1 MKIKKKITG
10 AATFL
15 AALFLMASCNC
26 IEGEGPRLEEM
37 RDVSYFDKIELRMS
51 ADVHLKQD
59 SNLKVQIRAQEN
71 ILKVLETKVDGGKL
85 IIEPKG
91 NCIRTSGSIEVFIS
105 LPVLEALEVDGSG
118 SFSSG
123 GSFTLDNIDL
133 EINGS
138 GDIRLDLV
146 ANRIDTDISG
156 SGGVWLSGTAQSHNI
171 DINGSGN
178 VKAFGLTSYRAD
190 VDVSGSGD
198 CELQVHKKL
207 DVRIS
212 GSGNV
217 YYKGSPDIKTRVS
230 GSGSVD
236 KQ

>member
-1 MKIKKKITG
+1 MKILRKIPAT
-10 AATFL
+10 AAL
-15 AALFLMASCNC
+15 IIALFLFNACNC
-26 IEGEGPRLEEM
+26 IEGEGPRIEEM
-37 RDVSYFDKIELRMS
+37 RDVDYFNKIELRMS
-51 ADVHLKQD
+51 ADVYLKQD
-59 SNLKVQIRAQEN
+59 SNLNVQVRAQQN
-71 ILKVLETKVDGGKL
+71 ILEVLETRVDGKKL
-85 IIEPKG
+85 IIDTKG
-91 NCIRTSGSIEVFIS
+91 NCVRTSGGVEVFIS
-105 LPVLEALEVDGSG
+105 LPMLESLEVDGSG
-118 SFSSG
+118 SFSST

-138 GDIRLDLV
+138 GDIQLDLI

-156 SGGVWLSGTAQSHNI
+156 SGSVRLSGTAQSHKI
-171 DINGSGN
+171 DITGSGN
-178 VKAFGLTSYRAD
+178 VSAFELTSYRAG

-207 DVRIS
+207 DVKIS

-236 KQ
+236 KH